1 VRRVPSNISPI
12 SLDTP
17 IDAIRGALAA
27 DVAAGLSDGDLLV
40 ASEVA
45 YRNEDFA
52 IAAQAMAILV
62 ARGGEDASHL
72 CRLAQCSQV
81 AGNTVDAETYF
92 RRAIVADPSL
102 SVAYHELRELLVR
115 SGDFD
120 GALDVAR
127 QHQIACGESPQL
139 SVMIGS
145 LLRARGDTREALA
158 IFHRLNAVSE
168 PPEQALRAEAELA
181 YQMGLLEQAVAAA
194 TRARETYPETTA
206 NHLLLARILCS
217 GRRFREV
224 VPMLRNVAARDP
236 ANAEVHRLLSAALA
250 ETGRYQEALAAAGK
264 AAELRPDASEYWYNA
279 SALANVLGHR
289 EQAIEWMARAV
300 ELDPGN
306 SPLLVAQAHLLNG
319 LGRLGQAIQVLRHAG
334 QLFPDDSGIRDMRL
348 TLQATAL
355 QREDGTGR
363 LGPTTF
369 KPLPRK
375 SVGAAERRE
384 PERAIDELRDFIEA
398 ARVQTRVVMAL
409 VARDLSYR
417 TMHSRLGLLS
427 SFIEPLIQVVMLGLV
442 LTVFN
447 RGLPPLGNNLFF
459 FYSTGVLPLYIV
471 LHVVTHSL
479 NIFREYTVLLMV
491 PRIRR
496 IDLLLAVA
504 ITELFIGGATT
515 TLVYILFFAFGYG
528 QGTPSIPTAIFAYLS
543 SWLFGLGV
551 GSIVAVLN
559 NLSRSVEEA
568 WKSCGRLLYFLSGVF
583 FIPIMWPPW
592 VRDILVWNPMLVNI
606 EWFRT
611 GFFPQYSS
619 PLINKPYAV
628 GVALAGLAV
637 GLSLE
642 QALRRRLRSL

>member
-1 VRRVPSNISPI
+1 MPSNISPI

-17 IDAIRGALAA
+17 IDAIRGVLAA

-52 IAAQAMAILV
+52 TAAMAMAMLV

-81 AGNTVDAETYF
+81 AGNTVDADTYF
-92 RRAIVADPSL
+92 RRAIAADPSL

-127 QHQIACGESPQL
+127 QHQIACGELPQL

-145 LLRARGDTREALA
+145 LLRARGDTQEALA

-264 AAELRPDASEYWYNA
+264 ATELRPDASEYWYNA

-289 EQAIEWMARAV
+289 EQAIEWMDRAV
-300 ELDPGN
+300 ALDPGN

-319 LGRLGQAIQVLRHAG
+319 LGRLDQAIQVLRNAG
-334 QLFPDDSGIRDMRL
+334 QLFPDDSGIREMRL
-348 TLQATAL
+348 TLQATVL
-355 QREDGTGR
+355 RREDGTAQ

-369 KPLPRK
+369 KPLPRR
-375 SVGAAERRE
+375 SGRSATRRE
-384 PERAIDELRDFIEA
+384 AERAIDELRDFIEA
-398 ARVQTRVVMAL
+398 ARIQERVVMAL

-427 SFIEPLIQVVMLGLV
+427 SFIEPLIQVIMLGLV

-447 RGLPPLGNNLFF
+447 RGMPPLGNNLFF

-479 NIFREYTVLLMV
+479 NIFGEYTDRCCWCRVSAV
-491 PRIRR
+491 PICSWR
-496 IDLLLAVA
+496 LST
-504 ITELFIGGATT
+504 TELFIGGATT
-515 TLVYILFFAFGYG
+515 TLVYILFFIFGYG
-528 QGTPSIPTAIFAYLS
+528 QGMPSIPTAIFAYLS
-543 SWLFGLGV
+543 AWLFGVGL
-551 GSIVAVLN
+551 GSIAAVLN
-559 NLSRSVEEA
+559 NLSPSVTKA
-568 WKSCGRLLYFLSGVF
+568 WHGLGPTIVFPLGRLLHSRACGRHGSEISSYGTRCWSTSNGFA
-583 FIPIMWPPW
+583 P
-592 VRDILVWNPMLVNI
+592 R
-606 EWFRT
+606 
-611 GFFPQYSS
+611 FFPQYSS
-619 PLINKPYAV
+619 PWVNKPYAV
-628 GVALAGLAV
+628 GISLGGLAI
-637 GLSLE
+637 GLALE
-642 QALRRRLRSL
+642 RALRRRLRSL